1 MYDIIPFIWKAR
13 IGKSIETG
21 SKLVIATQE
30 RRVMGK
36 KQTAEEYRVS
46 FGGDGNI
53 LNFFL
58 LNYFIKFFIRVII

>member
-1 MYDIIPFIWKAR
+1 
-13 IGKSIETG
+13 
-21 SKLVIATQE
+21 
-30 RRVMGK
+30 MGK